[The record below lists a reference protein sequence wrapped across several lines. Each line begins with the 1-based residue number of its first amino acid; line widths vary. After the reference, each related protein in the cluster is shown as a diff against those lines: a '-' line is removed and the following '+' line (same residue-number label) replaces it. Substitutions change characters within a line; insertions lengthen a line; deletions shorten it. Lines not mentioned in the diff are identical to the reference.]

1 MYFLIEA
8 GDLLETDNTIWDKS
22 SADIKREFDRKPA
35 YKSNDWTVNIIFFVF
50 LIATKKTKA
59 GKK

>member
-22 SADIKREFDRKPA
+22 SADIKKEFDRKPA
-35 YKSNDWTVNIIFFVF
+35 YKSN
-50 LIATKKTKA
+50 LKA
-59 GKK
+59 RVKSYDNEGWY